1 MSLFREE
8 VLAQKME
15 NLHGTI
21 NLAVPVSWQLISF
34 SLATILAA
42 AAIFLMSANYSRT
55 EIASGTIL
63 PAAGILQIIPARPGR
78 VDDISVREGQ
88 SVHKGDRLAW
98 IRIEEADRS
107 GVGKQTAILSA
118 IEQQRQGLLAQQVLG
133 RTAAVAQQQGY
144 LAQIGG
150 LREEVENIDAQ
161 IGTETKLVSM
171 AQADLAQATQIASRG
186 FVSRRDLAT
195 REETLLSRQQQLAAL
210 RQSRAAKASSIEQAK
225 RASNEASA
233 NAIGATAA
241 LDTSRAQVERDRA
254 ITRGDEG
261 YSLVAPADGRVSA
274 LNIHVGDTV
283 NVQDATMAIVPSTG
297 RLVARL
303 YIPGK
308 AAGFVRDGQMVRLAL
323 ESYPYERFGTVEG
336 VIAVL
341 SSAPLMKTDKEGN
354 LTPVY
359 IATASIRSPFVTA
372 YGRRQPLL
380 PGMTFT
386 ARIVVENRSL
396 VEWLFDPLFAAAH

>member
-150 LREEVENIDAQ
+150 LREEVENIDA
-161 IGTETKLVSM
+161 V
-171 AQADLAQATQIASRG
+171 
-186 FVSRRDLAT
+186 
-195 REETLLSRQQQLAAL
+195 
-210 RQSRAAKASSIEQAK
+210 
-225 RASNEASA
+225 
-233 NAIGATAA
+233 
-241 LDTSRAQVERDRA
+241 
-254 ITRGDEG
+254 
-261 YSLVAPADGRVSA
+261 VAP
-274 LNIHVGDTV
+274 
-283 NVQDATMAIVPSTG
+283 
-297 RLVARL
+297 
-303 YIPGK
+303 
-308 AAGFVRDGQMVRLAL
+308 
-323 ESYPYERFGTVEG
+323 
-336 VIAVL
+336 
-341 SSAPLMKTDKEGN
+341 
-354 LTPVY
+354 
-359 IATASIRSPFVTA
+359 
-372 YGRRQPLL
+372 
-380 PGMTFT
+380 
-386 ARIVVENRSL
+386 
-396 VEWLFDPLFAAAH
+396 